1 MMRPYRQIRTITGQK
16 IFVRMTKEEIR
27 DRRLYWLEVVTIP
40 LMMIYVFAKCAGM
53 I

>member
-1 MMRPYRQIRTITGQK
+1 MKGYTQIRTITGRK

-27 DRRLYWLEVVTIP
+27 DRRIYWLEVVTIP
-40 LMMIYVFAKCAGM
+40 LLMIYVFAKCAGM